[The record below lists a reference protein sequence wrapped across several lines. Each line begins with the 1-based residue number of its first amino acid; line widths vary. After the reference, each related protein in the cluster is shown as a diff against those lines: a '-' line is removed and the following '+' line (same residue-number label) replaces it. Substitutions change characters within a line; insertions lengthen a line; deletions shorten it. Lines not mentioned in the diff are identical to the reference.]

1 MASEIKVGFNRIIP
15 DELKQGV
22 ERLFVL
28 NALRKIGVALKAD
41 FRLTTATWKRK
52 PVFNT
57 KMGMPN
63 TGAYVE
69 VGTDDEIYGMIN
81 DGTPAGVILPT
92 APNVVALKMPR
103 TYIAK
108 SLPGVLQA
116 RVGGERD
123 GYMYA
128 RAVWHPGITPR
139 RFDVTIA
146 NIWVT
151 KGPQL
156 IQEAFDAA
164 LQDTK
169 YSI

>member
-28 NALRKIGVALKAD
+28 NALRKIGVELKAD
-41 FRLTTATWKRK
+41 FKLTTATWDRK
-52 PVFNT
+52 PTFNT
-57 KMGMPN
+57 KIGMPN

-69 VGTDDEIYGMIN
+69 VGTDNEIYGMIN
-81 DGTPAGVILPT
+81 DGTAPGVILPT
-92 APNVVALKMPR
+92 SPNVIALQMPR
-103 TYIAK
+103 TYTSK

-116 RVGGERD
+116 RPGGAS
-123 GYMYA
+123 GGVKYA

-156 IQEAFDAA
+156 IQDAFDEA
-164 LQDTK
+164 LESTR